1 MLSSLDYQSQSDLNP
16 MFQTKNH
23 KSNLQT
29 RNSQFLQYDVYSGE
43 KKEYLTKVF
52 FLGFLSLNNDT
63 FHETLKKKR
72 QLLKMPQYAIICWD
86 KKREYAMCKLQ
97 TQ

>member
-1 MLSSLDYQSQSDLNP
+1 MLSSLDYQTQSDVNP
-16 MFQTKNH
+16 RFQTKNH

-29 RNSQFLQYDVYSGE
+29 RNSQFLQRDVYSGE
-43 KKEYLTKVF
+43 KKDYLTKVF

-63 FHETLKKKR
+63 CHETLKKKR
-72 QLLKMPQYAIICWD
+72 QLPQILQYVIICWG
-86 KKREYAMCKLQ
+86 KRREYAMCKVQ